1 MRRGAY
7 STPYLSLFYLKG
19 YILHNFRDG
28 IAIIFICLKYFD
40 LRLMSL
46 FHPVLLISD
55 NPLYFLFRISN
66 HCESRAKEDWFHQI
80 FVTISKVLPNI
91 RENSCQ

>member
-28 IAIIFICLKYFD
+28 ISKL
-40 LRLMSL
+40 
-46 FHPVLLISD
+46 PVEPTSSTKKDINSKSD
-55 NPLYFLFRISN
+55 HNSHSPLQ
-66 HCESRAKEDWFHQI
+66 ETQI
-80 FVTISKVLPNI
+80 ADKA
-91 RENSCQ
+91 